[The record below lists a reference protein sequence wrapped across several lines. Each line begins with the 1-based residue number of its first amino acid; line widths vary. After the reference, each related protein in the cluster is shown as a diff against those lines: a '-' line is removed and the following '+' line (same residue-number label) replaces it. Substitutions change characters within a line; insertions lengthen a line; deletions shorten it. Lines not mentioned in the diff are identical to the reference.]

1 MDDFKK
7 FLEAMKN
14 GKAKGVAI
22 ELPEELAAM
31 LGGGDEK
38 REIGKVPTELLKRF
52 RAWNKAQGQ
61 LDDELEL
68 FTKQAEL
75 EAEKKAEEIY
85 GERRDELMDEK
96 EAVWDAISKYLGV
109 SRDVKLSIN
118 ARNGMISSHDKNA
131 IHGHDDDDTPIQ

>member
-7 FLEAMKN
+7 LLEAMKN
-14 GKAKGVAI
+14 GKAKAF

-38 REIGKVPTELLKRF
+38 REIGKVPIELLKRF
-52 RAWNKAQGQ
+52 RVWSKAQDL
-61 LDDELEL
+61 LDEEVEL

-75 EAEKKAEEIY
+75 EAEKKAEELY

-96 EAVWDAISKYLGV
+96 EAVWNAISDHLGV
-109 SRDVKLSIN
+109 SRDLKLSIN
-118 ARNGMISSHDKNA
+118 VRNGMISSHDKNS
-131 IHGHDDDDTPIQ
+131 IHGDDDDDTPIQ